1 MQQMRSRFRQL
12 KLGIIGDGV
21 HSLRI
26 QKVLKS
32 FGLKY
37 LLYKPTKNK
46 FKYVEIEEIKKCK
59 IIFIISP
66 NSTHFDYIKKFY
78 KKRYIF
84 CEKPP
89 VNILSELNDLKK
101 LNAKKIFFN
110 FNFRYSLLSEVIK
123 KKNIYKLGNLQYGN
137 IITTH
142 GLAKKKK
149 YPKMWRS
156 KIKLSPKGVFETVSI
171 HWVDFINFHFE
182 IKKVAHISLK
192 NSSNK
197 GTAFDNSYIDLKLKN
212 DANINIFNSYNSPYC
227 NKALF
232 VFSNGIIEKDEK
244 SIKIFGP
251 SENYDKKGFFIKP
264 KLIKKMTLNEEKDYN
279 ESLKKSVYEF
289 LLTASLKKK
298 ISKKNYKISLESNLL
313 LF

>member
-1 MQQMRSRFRQL
+1 MQQMRGRFRQL

-26 QKVLKS
+26 QKILKS
-32 FGLKY
+32 FGLRY
-37 LLYKPTKNK
+37 LLYKPSQTK
-46 FKYVEIEEIKKCK
+46 FKYVEFEEIKKCK

-66 NSTHFDYIKKFY
+66 NNTHFDYIKKLY

-89 VNILSELNDLKK
+89 VNKLNELNSLKK
-101 LNAKKIFFN
+101 LNAKNIFFN
-110 FNFRYSLLSEVIK
+110 FNYRYSLLSEIIK
-123 KKNIYKLGNLQYGN
+123 KKDIYKLGNLQYGN

-142 GLAKKKK
+142 GLAKKKE
-149 YPKMWRS
+149 YPRMWRS
-156 KIKLSPKGVFETVSI
+156 KRKLSPKGVFETVSI
-171 HWVDFINFHFE
+171 HWIDFVNFNFE
-182 IKKVAHISLK
+182 IKKISQISLK
-192 NSSNK
+192 NLSPK
-197 GTAFDNSYIDLKLKN
+197 GTSFDNSYIDLKLKN

-227 NKALF
+227 NKAFF
-232 VFSNGIIEKDEK
+232 VFSNGMIEKDEK

-251 SENYDKKGFFIKP
+251 LENFDKNGFFIKP
-264 KLIKKMTLNEEKDYN
+264 KLIKKLILNEEKDYIS
-279 ESLKKSVYEF
+279 SLKKSVNEF

-298 ISKKNYKISLESNLL
+298 NSKKNYKISLESNLL